1 MYIVDK
7 IVYEYI
13 TYITYI
19 HTHKHTYIHIY
30 GLFHYALRGA
40 QVPKIRTEGLVE
52 HLVLHSPNPGT
63 AGMYLY
69 IFYVCMC
76 VCTVC
81 IINVCIYIY
90 PVYTCTYSIVQSSIV

>member
-7 IVYEYI
+7 IVYMNTLHTFIYI
-13 TYITYI
+13 NI
-19 HTHKHTYIHIY
+19 HTY
-30 GLFHYALRGA
+30 GLFHYELRVA
-40 QVPKIRTEGLVE
+40 QVPKVRTEGLVE

-76 VCTVC
+76 VCMYYK
-81 IINVCIYIY
+81 CIYI
-90 PVYTCTYSIVQSSIV
+90 SSLYMYV